1 MLTRNLDFTINVI
14 FRTSKI
20 NQASVKQ
27 NYMIIV
33 DCKDVEPILN
43 ELAIYVSDQ
52 VAAVPALKA
61 HQFVLSP
68 IEDDEQINQ
77 SEVITS
83 IKEYLESIGEKQ
95 SFGVISNSNKIMIKS
110 ILGKKIEREPKP
122 TQQMFSCSH
131 CGHVTRYEVEHN
143 NHVRIH
149 YL

>member
-1 MLTRNLDFTINVI
+1 MLSPT
-14 FRTSKI
+14 TSKI

-27 NYMIIV
+27 DCMIIV

-43 ELAIYVSDQ
+43 ELAIYVADQ
-52 VAAVPALKA
+52 VAAIPALKT

-77 SEVITS
+77 VEVITS
-83 IKEYLESIGEKQ
+83 IKEFLESIGEKQ

-122 TQQMFSCSH
+122 AQQMFSCAH

>member
-1 MLTRNLDFTINVI
+1 MLSPT
-14 FRTSKI
+14 TSKI

-27 NYMIIV
+27 DCMIIV

-43 ELAIYVSDQ
+43 ELAIYVADQ
-52 VAAVPALKA
+52 VAAIPALKT

-83 IKEYLESIGEKQ
+83 IKEFLESIGEKQ

-110 ILGKKIEREPKP
+110 ILGKKIEREAKP
-122 TQQMFSCSH
+122 TQQMFSCAH

>member
-1 MLTRNLDFTINVI
+1 MLSPT
-14 FRTSKI
+14 TSKI

-27 NYMIIV
+27 DCMIIV

-43 ELAIYVSDQ
+43 ELAIYVADQ
-52 VAAVPALKA
+52 VAAIPALKT

-122 TQQMFSCSH
+122 AQQMFSCAH

>member
-1 MLTRNLDFTINVI
+1 MLSPT
-14 FRTSKI
+14 TSKI

-27 NYMIIV
+27 DCMIIV

-43 ELAIYVSDQ
+43 ELAIYVADQ
-52 VAAVPALKA
+52 VAAIPALKA

-77 SEVITS
+77 VEVITS
-83 IKEYLESIGEKQ
+83 IKEFLESIGEKQ
-95 SFGVISNSNKIMIKS
+95 SFGLISNSNKIMIKS

-122 TQQMFSCSH
+122 AQQMFSCAH

-143 NHVRIH
+143 NHVKIH

>member
-1 MLTRNLDFTINVI
+1 MLSPT
-14 FRTSKI
+14 TSKI

-27 NYMIIV
+27 DCMIIV

-43 ELAIYVSDQ
+43 ELAIYVADQ
-52 VAAVPALKA
+52 VAAIPALKT

-77 SEVITS
+77 VEVITS
-83 IKEYLESIGEKQ
+83 IKEFLESIGEKQ

-122 TQQMFSCSH
+122 AQQMFSCAH

-143 NHVRIH
+143 NHVKIH